1 MSRRDLI
8 AIYFLT
14 LLARVVVAAFQVQPG
29 YMDAYYTTVGAQRLA
44 EGYGFTEPYVWNY
57 LDDPSSLPHPSH
69 LYWMPMPSIVG
80 ALPMAVFGP
89 TFRAAQA
96 PFVLLSATLPP
107 IAYAI
112 AWRATSQ
119 RRAAWIAALLM
130 VFSGYYLPFW
140 GVPESF
146 TTYAVAGS
154 LALLLAGVGRSKAA
168 AFAAGVCAGL
178 AHLSRADGLL
188 LLIPV
193 MLNAELRKQ
202 NVELRMQNERK
213 SFLHSAF
220 CILHSSIIVLL
231 GYLVVMLPWFLR
243 NLAVIGMPLST
254 AGTQSLWLCDYDE
267 LFSFDVTLDVNHW
280 LGCGIDRILAA
291 KARGLGMGIV
301 HLAAENGLIFVA
313 PLMAVGLW
321 ARRRDRLFRPAI
333 LYLAL
338 LFLTMTLA
346 FTFVGDRGG
355 LFHSSGALMPFLCA
369 AAPIGLDAIVRLV
382 ARRRRTWHAATASRV
397 FGAGMVALAALLSL
411 VVVWNRVIGQ
421 DWNGADTAYRQ
432 VGAWLAGQGD
442 ADSIVMA
449 GNPPGFT
456 FHTGHPSIVTPNGDV
471 DTLVEAARRFG
482 AKWLILDANRPRPLA
497 ALYDDPNLDARLK
510 LTQTFGKASVFEIV
524 GP

>member
-29 YMDAYYTTVGAQRLA
+29 YMDAFSPPVGAQRGA

-80 ALPMAVFGP
+80 ALPMAGFGP

-119 RRAAWIAALLM
+119 RR
-130 VFSGYYLPFW
+130 
-140 GVPESF
+140 
-146 TTYAVAGS
+146 
-154 LALLLAGVGRSKAA
+154 AA

-254 AGTQSLWLCDYDE
+254 AGTQSPWLCDYDE
-267 LFSFDVTLDVNHW
+267 LFSFGV
-280 LGCGIDRILAA
+280 
-291 KARGLGMGIV
+291 
-301 HLAAENGLIFVA
+301 
-313 PLMAVGLW
+313 
-321 ARRRDRLFRPAI
+321 
-333 LYLAL
+333 
-338 LFLTMTLA
+338 
-346 FTFVGDRGG
+346 
-355 LFHSSGALMPFLCA
+355 
-369 AAPIGLDAIVRLV
+369 
-382 ARRRRTWHAATASRV
+382 
-397 FGAGMVALAALLSL
+397 
-411 VVVWNRVIGQ
+411 
-421 DWNGADTAYRQ
+421 
-432 VGAWLAGQGD
+432 
-442 ADSIVMA
+442 
-449 GNPPGFT
+449 PP
-456 FHTGHPSIVTPNGDV
+456 D
-471 DTLVEAARRFG
+471 
-482 AKWLILDANRPRPLA
+482 
-497 ALYDDPNLDARLK
+497 
-510 LTQTFGKASVFEIV
+510 
-524 GP
+524 